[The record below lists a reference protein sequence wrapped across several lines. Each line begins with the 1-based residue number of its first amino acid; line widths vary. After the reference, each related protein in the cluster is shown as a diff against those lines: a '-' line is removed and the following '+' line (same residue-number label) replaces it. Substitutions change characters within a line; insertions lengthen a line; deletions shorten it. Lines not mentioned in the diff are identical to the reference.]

1 MAQDKPVRVE
11 ATRSADELAED
22 TFTPLVDIYET
33 DNELVVVAE
42 LPGASE
48 DDIAVRVDK
57 GVLTIEAQAKFPTP
71 GAGYARTYVSFEPG
85 QYFRAFALSDEV
97 DRERITASVANGV
110 LTVHLPKAEVA
121 RTRKIEIKSA
131 E

>member
-1 MAQDKPVRVE
+1 MTQDKTVKVE
-11 ATRSADELAED
+11 AARPPEEQSED

-33 DNELVVVAE
+33 GNELVVVAE
-42 LPGASE
+42 LPGAGE
-48 DDIAVRVDK
+48 DDIVVRVDK
-57 GVLTIEAQAKFPTP
+57 GVLTIEARAKFPTP
-71 GAGYARTYVSFEPG
+71 GAGYARTFVSFEPG